1 MRTAGRAL
9 SPDSQP
15 DTRHRTRKNERA
27 APSSPI
33 PRAERE
39 GDRRCPPS
47 ILRRSRPE
55 HGGHSAEPQKTSR
68 RVRFQEPLEVAVHYI
83 ASREPTTTTT
93 RAPRRPRPRGSSL
106 LLRLSVCVLLVLV
119 LGLYCGR
126 AKPVA
131 LALEDLWARLL
142 VLGLRLRHAA
152 LTCWR
157 CLLQL

>member
-1 MRTAGRAL
+1 MGWVLRAGAH
-9 SPDSQP
+9 P
-15 DTRHRTRKNERA
+15 
-27 APSSPI
+27 
-33 PRAERE
+33 
-39 GDRRCPPS
+39 GPP
-47 ILRRSRPE
+47 P
-55 HGGHSAEPQKTSR
+55 P
-68 RVRFQEPLEVAVHYI
+68 P
-83 ASREPTTTTT
+83 
-93 RAPRRPRPRGSSL
+93 APRRPRPRGSSL
-106 LLRLSVCVLLVLV
+106 LLQLSVCVLLVLV

>member
-1 MRTAGRAL
+1 MGWVLRAGAH
-9 SPDSQP
+9 P
-15 DTRHRTRKNERA
+15 
-27 APSSPI
+27 
-33 PRAERE
+33 
-39 GDRRCPPS
+39 GPP
-47 ILRRSRPE
+47 P
-55 HGGHSAEPQKTSR
+55 P
-68 RVRFQEPLEVAVHYI
+68 P
-83 ASREPTTTTT
+83 
-93 RAPRRPRPRGSSL
+93 APRRPRPRGSSL
-106 LLRLSVCVLLVLV
+106 LLRLSVCVLLMLV

>member
-106 LLRLSVCVLLVLV
+106 LLRLSVCVLLMLV